1 MTNTLKFPAKEVD
14 NMHCQMGNFSRD
26 NENCKKK
33 NLMKLL
39 KVKNTVTRSSD
50 IKIVIDRLISRLD
63 RAKGRIGE
71 LEIIQIERE

>member
-1 MTNTLKFPAKEVD
+1 
-14 NMHCQMGNFSRD
+14 
-26 NENCKKK
+26 
-33 NLMKLL
+33 MKLL